1 MAIKEE
7 DFSETFEISSPAY
20 AMYQAL
26 KDLCLN
32 NADYFQHDDTEN
44 GQRLHSGFLA
54 LIDHVN
60 NVAPLVDDVRKASSK
75 FDLDTETPG
84 NGYRS
89 FVSVVDMCVVHGV
102 KLSRQ
107 VCESRDSFLFRKSHY
122 AREVEACS
130 QVMASL
136 GSCLRLL
143 TTMLSWSSP
152 GELFCE
158 EKHSAEEL
166 LKHAETINMYC
177 FYGRCLGFQFC
188 ESIQQILKTISILM
202 ASFSEMYYSDAGLF
216 VKATNSV
223 WTGGKYL
230 LNPELRA
237 RRIVNV
243 SQCASVGFCKS
254 FWLLSEMEFLGHLP
268 GMVGPSLAVNQVISI
283 PPEPLEH
290 IAHDGSKVSI
300 PLPTAHIGRAPIEV
314 RLLSIVRREGM
325 KIGEGKEKKVTIHRP
340 SPVLIIHCHGGG
352 FVAQSSRSHEVYLRE
367 WASHLKVPIL
377 SVDYSLA
384 PQAPFPRALE
394 EVLYAYCWA
403 INNCHILGS
412 TAEKILLVGDSAG
425 ANLNVGVTMKCI
437 ELGLRIPD
445 GLFLAYI
452 PVLVSFVPSPSRLLC
467 FMDPLLPFGFMMRC
481 LKAYACPIVN
491 CESEMDDISESTL
504 PSSKLPDRRKEGSL
518 ISQRTGSDTE
528 SFEEVSESDLLEL
541 AAHKSPLSEEGT
553 DTLTT
558 VSLTSLQSK
567 PEADQAFK
575 SLDNSLMKT
584 EADRANDNRSEHYV
598 SEFLEKYVLDSD
610 TDSEGRKVPVLRTE
624 RTNGEDSEEQVLFEM
639 PQELGLSA
647 KFGKAMGNFAS
658 GMSNTFGFITGRK
671 SPVSSD
677 VVEVGSRKQDG
688 KSLSSLSPGMS
699 LLTSDLDTL
708 LQRSPSDE
716 FQFEVPKDPY
726 LSPYWASDSVLR
738 QFPPVSI
745 LSVQLDPCLDDCV
758 MFARKLKRLGI
769 CVTLDVLDGL
779 PHGFLSF
786 SAFSKEAHSGSMLCV
801 KRIQELINL
810 DGNSCSEDDAYS

>member
-1 MAIKEE
+1 MIWNN
-7 DFSETFEISSPAY
+7 
-20 AMYQAL
+20 M
-26 KDLCLN
+26 CL
-32 NADYFQHDDTEN
+32 AAVASD
-44 GQRLHSGFLA
+44 GQ
-54 LIDHVN
+54 
-60 NVAPLVDDVRKASSK
+60 
-75 FDLDTETPG
+75 
-84 NGYRS
+84 
-89 FVSVVDMCVVHGV
+89 
-102 KLSRQ
+102 
-107 VCESRDSFLFRKSHY
+107 
-122 AREVEACS
+122 
-130 QVMASL
+130 SL
-136 GSCLRLL
+136 
-143 TTMLSWSSP
+143 
-152 GELFCE
+152 
-158 EKHSAEEL
+158 
-166 LKHAETINMYC
+166 
-177 FYGRCLGFQFC
+177 
-188 ESIQQILKTISILM
+188 
-202 ASFSEMYYSDAGLF
+202 
-216 VKATNSV
+216 
-223 WTGGKYL
+223 GGKYL

-254 FWLLSEMEFLGHLP
+254 FWLLSEMEILGHLP
-268 GMVGPSLAVNQVISI
+268 GMVGPNLAVNQVISI

-290 IAHDGSKVSI
+290 TAHNGSKVSI
-300 PLPTAHIGRAPIEV
+300 PPPTAHIGRAPIEV
-314 RLLSIVRREGM
+314 RLLSIVCREGM
-325 KIGEGKEKKVTIHRP
+325 VTNTLLAVTFGGSLAVGLKIGEGKEKRATTHQP

-384 PQAPFPRALE
+384 PEAPFPRALE

-412 TAEKILLVGDSAG
+412 TAEKILLVGIYSSSMASLVLTDSSQVTSDSQHLGIYSSPMASLVLIDSSQLTSHSQHLGDSAG

-445 GLFLAYI
+445 GLFLAYV

-481 LKAYACPIVN
+481 LKAYACPIVK
-491 CESEMDDISESTL
+491 CESEMSDISESTL
-504 PSSKLPDRRKEGSL
+504 PSSKPPDRRKEDSL

-584 EADRANDNRSEHYV
+584 EADRANDNR
-598 SEFLEKYVLDSD
+598 
-610 TDSEGRKVPVLRTE
+610 
-624 RTNGEDSEEQVLFEM
+624 
-639 PQELGLSA
+639 
-647 KFGKAMGNFAS
+647 
-658 GMSNTFGFITGRK
+658 K
-671 SPVSSD
+671 SPVSSN
-677 VVEVGSRKQDG
+677 VVEVGSRKLDG
-688 KSLSSLSPGMS
+688 KSLSSLSPGTS
-699 LLTSDLDTL
+699 LLTTDLDAL

-716 FQFEVPKDPY
+716 FQFEVPRDPY

-758 MFARKLKRLGI
+758 MFARKLKRLGN

-786 SAFSKEAHSGSMLCV
+786 SAHDGGPIPFTPASRVTPSLTETRVRDAADYRSRQSSLVTPSLTETRVRDASDYRSRQSSRVTPSLTETRVRDAADYRSRQSGRVTPSLTETRV
-801 KRIQELINL
+801 R
-810 DGNSCSEDDAYS
+810 DAADYRSRQSS